1 MKKEE
6 KEYSSHFDEDLKFGE
21 AGQNWLLWL
30 SDDAQVEVKTER
42 DKWYDTDNIFIEFEY
57 RGNPSGISTTTAT
70 YWAHIFYKE
79 GMNCGVLVLRT
90 SVLKYN
96 LKRMY
101 EEDSSGIKIVSGG
114 DDKASKGFLVPLKAL
129 SGLMRLGLM

>member
-1 MKKEE
+1 VKNEE
-6 KEYSSHFDEDLKFGE
+6 KAYSNHFDEDLQFGE
-21 AGQNWLLWL
+21 KGQKWLLWL
-30 SDDAQVEVKTER
+30 ADEAQVEVKTER
-42 DKWYDTDNIFIEFEY
+42 DKWYDTGNIFIEFEY
-57 RGNPSGISTTTAT
+57 RGKPSGISTTTAT

-96 LKRMY
+96 LRRMY

-114 DDKASKGFLVPLKAL
+114 DDNASKGFLVPLESL

>member
-21 AGQNWLLWL
+21 KGQKWLLWL
-30 SDDAQVEVKTER
+30 ADEAQVEVKTER
-42 DKWYDTDNIFIEFEY
+42 NKWYDTRNIFIEFEY
-57 RGNPSGISTTTAT
+57 RGEPSGISTTTAK
-70 YWAHIFYKE
+70 YWAHIFYKD
-79 GMNCGVLVLRT
+79 GMNCGVLVLNT

-101 EEDSSGIKIVSGG
+101 EEDASGIKIVSGG
-114 DDKASKGFLVPLKAL
+114 DNNESSGFLVPLKVL
-129 SGLMRLGLM
+129 SELMRLGLG